1 MFPGGGTSVTVTFFS
16 VLIHL
21 EEGQCTERI
30 PCLELSLSPKRTPQ
44 ASEVGQAALLPVPG
58 WATRGRRC
66 RGQGAVTACVNL
78 ISQFSFFQQQIRL
91 LISQLVSNLWG
102 VIYSAPPVSRS
113 VEGLGSMLLLQQTYN
128 WIKAQGSETIWPQ
141 QAELR
146 IAGSSNFF
154 ASKEGGTKKYSKSHG
169 KKIIYSVFYQSL

>member
-1 MFPGGGTSVTVTFFS
+1 MKIGEGGFLPCLHVCMFPGGGTSVTVTFFS

-128 WIKAQGSETIWPQ
+128 WIKAQGSETI
-141 QAELR
+141 
-146 IAGSSNFF
+146 
-154 ASKEGGTKKYSKSHG
+154 
-169 KKIIYSVFYQSL
+169 